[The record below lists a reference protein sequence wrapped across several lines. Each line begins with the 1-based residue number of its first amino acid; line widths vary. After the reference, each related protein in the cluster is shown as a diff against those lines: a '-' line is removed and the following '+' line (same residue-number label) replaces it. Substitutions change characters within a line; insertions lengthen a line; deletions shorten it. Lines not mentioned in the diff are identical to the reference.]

1 MAEVLYTHAV
11 KKVHPNDALFGGEKP
26 FPLIPACEH
35 FAGSEKLILKA
46 LSLQDPNTPNA
57 PGPVFDITCDC
68 EDGAASGQERDHAEM
83 IVRVLNSEANVYKM
97 TGARVHDYT
106 HPAWKQDI
114 DILVGGCGRV
124 LSYITIPKCTSL
136 NQASEM
142 IAYIQKAATFA
153 GVERVIPVHILIETH
168 GALNQVHEI
177 AKLPWIQVLDF
188 GLMDFVSAH
197 HGAIPASAMR
207 SPGQFE
213 HRLLARAKAEVVS
226 AALANGVVPAHNVTL
241 DLKNVETTF
250 NDATRARKEFGFM
263 RMWSIY
269 PTQIQAIVDAMK
281 PNFDEVADAA
291 NILLAAQNADW
302 GPIQYAGELHDR
314 ATYRYF
320 WEVLQKAK
328 LTNVPISEE
337 SNRAFFS

>member
-1 MAEVLYTHAV
+1 MA
-11 KKVHPNDALFGGEKP
+11 VHPNEALFGGEKP
-26 FPLIPACEH
+26 FPLIPTCEH

-46 LSLQDPNTPNA
+46 LSLQDSI
-57 PGPVFDITCDC
+57 GPVFDITCDC
-68 EDGAASGQERDHAEM
+68 EDGAASGQEREHAEM
-83 IVRVLNSEANVYKM
+83 IARVLTSDANKHNM
-97 TGARVHDYT
+97 AGARIHDYT

-114 DILVGGCGRV
+114 DILVAGAGNV
-124 LSYITIPKCTSL
+124 LSYITIPKCTDIS
-136 NQASEM
+136 QAQEM
-142 IAYIQKAATFA
+142 IAYLQKMATFS

-168 GALNQVHEI
+168 GALHQVHDI
-177 AKLPWIQVLDF
+177 AKLPWLQVLDF

-197 HGAIPASAMR
+197 NGAIPASAMR

-213 HRLLARAKAEVVS
+213 HRLLARAKTEVTS
-226 AALANGVVPAHNVTL
+226 AALGNGVVPAHNVTL

-250 NDATRARKEFGFM
+250 SDASRARNEFGFM

-281 PNFDEVADAA
+281 PNFDEVVDAA
-291 NILLAAQNADW
+291 NILLRAQAADW

-320 WEVLQKAK
+320 WEILQKAK
-328 LTNVPISEE
+328 LTGVGISEE
-337 SNRAFFS
+337 ATAAFFS

>member
-1 MAEVLYTHAV
+1 MAVTY
-11 KKVHPNDALFGGEKP
+11 KKHPNEALFGGEKP

-46 LSLQDPNTPNA
+46 LSLQDSI
-57 PGPVFDITCDC
+57 GPVFDITCDC
-68 EDGAASGQERDHAEM
+68 EDGAAAGQEREHAEM
-83 IVRVLNSEANVYKM
+83 IVRVLNSEANQYKM
-97 TGARVHDYT
+97 AGARIHDYT
-106 HPAWKQDI
+106 HPAWKLDI
-114 DILVGGCGRV
+114 DILVAGAGNV
-124 LSYITIPKCTSL
+124 LTYITIPKCTTID
-136 NQASEM
+136 QAREM
-142 IAYIQKAATFA
+142 IEYVQAVAKQNHIN
-153 GVERVIPVHILIETH
+153 RVIPIHILIETH
-168 GALNQVHEI
+168 GALKQVHEI
-177 AKLPWIQVLDF
+177 AALPWLQVLDF

-213 HRLLARAKAEVVS
+213 HRLLARAKSEVVA

-241 DLKNVETTF
+241 DLKNVETTLS
-250 NDATRARKEFGFM
+250 DASRARNEFGFM

-281 PNFDEVADAA
+281 PNFDEVIDAA
-291 NILLAAQNADW
+291 NILLAAQQAEW

-320 WEVLQKAK
+320 WEVLQKAR
-328 LTNVPISEE
+328 LTRVEIPTAAVE
-337 SNRAFFS
+337 AFFK

>member
-1 MAEVLYTHAV
+1 M
-11 KKVHPNDALFGGEKP
+11 VHPNEALFGGEKP

-46 LSLQDPNTPNA
+46 FALQDSI
-57 PGPVFDITCDC
+57 GPVFDITCDC
-68 EDGAASGQERDHAEM
+68 EDGAMAGQEREHAEM
-83 IVRVLNSEANVYKM
+83 IVRLLNSDANKHKM
-97 TGARVHDYT
+97 AGARIHDYT

-114 DILVGGCGRV
+114 EILVSGAGQV
-124 LSYITIPKCTSL
+124 LTYITIPKCT
-136 NQASEM
+136 NFIQASEM
-142 IAYIQKAATFA
+142 ISYIQDIARKSNIS
-153 GVERVIPVHILIETH
+153 RKIPVHILIETH
-168 GALNQVHEI
+168 GALKNAYEI
-177 AKLPWIQVLDF
+177 ASLPWVNVLDF
-188 GLMDFVSAH
+188 GLMDFVSGH

-207 SPGQFE
+207 SPSQFE
-213 HRLLARAKAEVVS
+213 HRLLSRAKAEVVA

-250 NDATRARKEFGFM
+250 SDASRARNEFGFM

-269 PTQIQAIVDAMK
+269 PTQIEAIVDAMK
-281 PNFDEVADAA
+281 PNFDEVTDAA
-291 NILLAAQNADW
+291 NILLAAQKADW

-328 LTNVPISEE
+328 LTGVAMSEE
-337 SNRAFFS
+337 ADKAFF

>member
-1 MAEVLYTHAV
+1 MAVTY
-11 KKVHPNDALFGGEKP
+11 KKHPNEALFGGEKP

-46 LSLQDPNTPNA
+46 LSLQDSIGA
-57 PGPVFDITCDC
+57 VFDITCDC

-83 IVRVLNSEANVYKM
+83 IVRVLNSDANKHKM
-97 TGARVHDYT
+97 AGARIHDYT
-106 HPAWKQDI
+106 HPAWKLDI
-114 DILVGGCGRV
+114 DILVAGAGKV
-124 LSYITIPKCTSL
+124 LSYITIPKCTSID
-136 NQASEM
+136 QAREM
-142 IAYIQKAATFA
+142 IEYVQAVAKENHIN
-153 GVERVIPVHILIETH
+153 RVIPIHILIETH
-168 GALNQVHEI
+168 GALKQVHEI
-177 AKLPWIQVLDF
+177 AALPWLQVLDF

-213 HRLLARAKAEVVS
+213 HRLLARAKSEVVA

-241 DLKNVETTF
+241 DLKNVETTLS
-250 NDATRARKEFGFM
+250 DASRARNEFGFM

-281 PNFDEVADAA
+281 PNFDEVIDAA
-291 NILLAAQNADW
+291 NILLAAQQAEW

-320 WEVLQKAK
+320 WEVLQKAR
-328 LTNVPISEE
+328 LTKVEIPATAVE
-337 SNRAFFS
+337 AFF

>member
-1 MAEVLYTHAV
+1 MTS
-11 KKVHPNDALFGGEKP
+11 KPHPNVALFGGEKS

-46 LSLQDPNTPNA
+46 LALQDSIGA
-57 PGPVFDITCDC
+57 VFDITCDC

-83 IVRVLNSEANVYKM
+83 IVRVLNSDANKHKM
-97 TGARVHDYT
+97 AGARIHDYT

-114 DILVGGCGRV
+114 DILVGGAGNL
-124 LSYITIPKCTSL
+124 LSYITIPKCTDIA
-136 NQASEM
+136 QAKEM
-142 IAYIQKAATFA
+142 IAYLQKMATFH
-153 GVERVIPVHILIETH
+153 GIERVIPVHILIETH
-168 GALNQVHEI
+168 GALYQVHEI
-177 AKLPWIQVLDF
+177 AKLPWLQVLDF

-197 HGAIPASAMR
+197 NGAIPASAMR

-213 HRLLARAKAEVVS
+213 HRLLARAKAEVVA

-241 DLKNVETTF
+241 DLKNVETTYS
-250 NDATRARKEFGFM
+250 DASRARNEFGFM

-281 PNFDEVADAA
+281 PNYDEVSDAA
-291 NILLAAQNADW
+291 NILLAAQAADW

-320 WEVLQKAK
+320 WEILQKAK
-328 LTNVPISEE
+328 LTAVTISDEA
-337 SNRAFFS
+337 NAAFFN

>member
-1 MAEVLYTHAV
+1 MAVTY
-11 KKVHPNDALFGGEKP
+11 KKHPNEALFGGEKP

-46 LSLQDPNTPNA
+46 LSLQDSI
-57 PGPVFDITCDC
+57 GPVFDITCDC
-68 EDGAASGQERDHAEM
+68 EDGAAAGQEREHAEM
-83 IVRVLNSEANVYKM
+83 IVRVLNSEANQHKM
-97 TGARVHDYT
+97 AGARIHDYT
-106 HPAWKQDI
+106 HPAWKLDI
-114 DILVGGCGRV
+114 DILVAGAGNV
-124 LSYITIPKCTSL
+124 LTYITIPKCTSID
-136 NQASEM
+136 QAREM
-142 IAYIQKAATFA
+142 IEYVQAVAKQNHIN
-153 GVERVIPVHILIETH
+153 RVIPIHILIETH
-168 GALNQVHEI
+168 GALKQVHEI
-177 AKLPWIQVLDF
+177 AALPWLQVLDF

-213 HRLLARAKAEVVS
+213 HRLLARAKSEVVA

-241 DLKNVETTF
+241 DLKNVETTLS
-250 NDATRARKEFGFM
+250 DASRARNEFGFM

-281 PNFDEVADAA
+281 PNFDEVIDAA
-291 NILLAAQNADW
+291 NILLAAQQAEW

-320 WEVLQKAK
+320 WEVLQKAR
-328 LTNVPISEE
+328 LTRVEIPTAAVE
-337 SNRAFFS
+337 AFFK

>member
-1 MAEVLYTHAV
+1 MA
-11 KKVHPNDALFGGEKP
+11 VHPNEALFEGEKP

-46 LSLQDPNTPNA
+46 LSLQDTI
-57 PGPVFDITCDC
+57 GSVFDITCDC
-68 EDGAASGQERDHAEM
+68 EDGAASGQEREHAEM
-83 IVRVLNSEANVYKM
+83 IVRVLNSEANKHKM
-97 TGARVHDYT
+97 AGARIHDYT

-114 DILVGGCGRV
+114 DILVGGAGKV
-124 LSYITIPKCTSL
+124 LRYITIPKCTDIA
-136 NQASEM
+136 QAKEM
-142 IAYIQKAATFA
+142 IAYLQKMATFY
-153 GVERVIPVHILIETH
+153 GVQREIPVHILIETH
-168 GALNQVHEI
+168 GALKQVHEI
-177 AKLPWIQVLDF
+177 ATLPWLQVLDF

-213 HRLLARAKAEVVS
+213 HRLLARAKAEVVA

-241 DLKNVETTF
+241 DLKNVETTQS
-250 NDATRARKEFGFM
+250 DASRARNEFGFL

-281 PNFDEVADAA
+281 PNYDEVTDAA
-291 NILLAAQNADW
+291 NILLAAQAADW

-328 LTNVPISEE
+328 VTGVAIPEQADA
-337 SNRAFFS
+337 AFFH

>member
-1 MAEVLYTHAV
+1 MA
-11 KKVHPNDALFGGEKP
+11 VHPKDALFGGEKP

-46 LSLQDPNTPNA
+46 LALQDSIGA
-57 PGPVFDITCDC
+57 VFDITCDC
-68 EDGAASGQERDHAEM
+68 EDGAASGQEREHAEM
-83 IVRVLNSEANVYKM
+83 IVRVLNSDANKHKM
-97 TGARVHDYT
+97 AGVRIHDYT
-106 HPAWKQDI
+106 HPAWKQDVN
-114 DILVGGCGRV
+114 ILVSGAGQV
-124 LSYITIPKCTSL
+124 LSYITIPKCTTL
-136 NQASEM
+136 AQAREM
-142 IAYIQKAATFA
+142 IAYIQKMATFF
-153 GVERVIPVHILIETH
+153 GVSQNGKPREIPVHILIETH
-168 GALNQVHEI
+168 GALRQVHEI
-177 AKLPWIQVLDF
+177 ATLPWVQVLDF

-213 HRLLARAKAEVVS
+213 HRLLARAKAEVV
-226 AALANGVVPAHNVTL
+226 AAAVANGVVPAHNVTL

-250 NDATRARKEFGFM
+250 SDASRAHKEFGFM

-281 PNFDEVADAA
+281 PNFDEVTDAA
-291 NILLAAQNADW
+291 NILLAAQQADW

-320 WEVLQKAK
+320 WEILQKAK
-328 LTNVPISEE
+328 LTGVAISSEAQQ
-337 SNRAFFS
+337 RFFS